1 MNDNKTGGVWKTY
14 NNGYS
19 FRKRIQRLIKLRVW
33 FGYENYLRSGMIIP
47 LKKIQKNMLSNFN
60 WITKGNTNAN
70 EFLPSIQNYDAL
82 IVRSDTKIT
91 ADILESGAKNLK
103 AVGRA
108 GVGVDNIDVDAAT
121 KHNIIVLK

>member
-47 LKKIQKNMLSNFN
+47 LRKIQKNMLSNFN
-60 WITKGNTNAN
+60 RITKGNTNAN